1 MANGQWGARFR
12 EESRMVNYG
21 SISMDRRDLRSV
33 SIIVI
38 LPKPSAVERSAAT
51 SHTIA
56 SVPELFREPTRESS
70 SRKPMPAPNLYS
82 FNN

>member
-1 MANGQWGARFR
+1 
-12 EESRMVNYG
+12 MVNYG

-38 LPKPSAVERSAAT
+38 LPKLNAVERSAAA

-56 SVPELFREPTRESS
+56 SAPELFREPTRESR
-70 SRKPMPAPNLYS
+70 SRKPMPALNLYN
-82 FNN
+82 FNH

>member
-1 MANGQWGARFR
+1 
-12 EESRMVNYG
+12 MVNYG

-56 SVPELFREPTRESS
+56 SLPELSASQYVKEGTGSQCLRLTFTASITKVDKR
-70 SRKPMPAPNLYS
+70 A
-82 FNN
+82 

>member
-1 MANGQWGARFR
+1 
-12 EESRMVNYG
+12 MVNYG

-38 LPKPSAVERSAAT
+38 LLKPSAVERSAAA

-56 SVPELFREPTRESS
+56 SVPELFREPTRERGG
-70 SRKPMPAPNLYS
+70 RKPMPALNLYS
-82 FNN
+82 FNQ